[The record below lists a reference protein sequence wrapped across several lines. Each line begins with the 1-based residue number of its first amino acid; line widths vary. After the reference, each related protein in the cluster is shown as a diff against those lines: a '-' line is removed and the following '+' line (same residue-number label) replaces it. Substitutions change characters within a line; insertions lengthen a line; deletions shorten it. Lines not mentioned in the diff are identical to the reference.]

1 MLRLRSQKKSIENDL
16 EVYSKSALDGLL
28 NQTYKELTI
37 IYFIMLCLEHVR
49 VLMRTSSSK
58 RHHKNRI
65 YSRIFDSS

>member
-1 MLRLRSQKKSIENDL
+1 MYKQAVKVGPKFMKGG
-16 EVYSKSALDGLL
+16 VYSKSALDGLL